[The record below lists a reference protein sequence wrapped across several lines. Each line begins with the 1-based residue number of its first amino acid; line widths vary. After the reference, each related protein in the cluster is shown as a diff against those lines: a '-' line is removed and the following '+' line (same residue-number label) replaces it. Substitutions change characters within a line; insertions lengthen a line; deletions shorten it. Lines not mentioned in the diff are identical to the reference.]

1 MFEFP
6 NGLGMCYIHIIHEEK
21 QVRLHRDVTS
31 SVESQEANGVPLLIF
46 LQTTWLKSQVQLQGE
61 SKTTWRVE
69 VYQPRMSWDSF
80 PLGKFIG
87 LLTRSQRFEKKEEEK
102 KKERHSLGGILLI
115 KIKGM
120 INYLLDDWVTTG
132 SLKSDSQVVGRHT
145 FLIAGWVTAGMNPLM
160 IHPLTPGLE
169 LPWWQTLFQ
178 GNFGKMKAGAFHL
191 LETVWYLKDS
201 HSSLGM
207 LFFFLSTTVY
217 MKHNVSSV

>member
-6 NGLGMCYIHIIHEEK
+6 NGLGMCYIHIIQEEK

-61 SKTTWRVE
+61 SKATWRVE

-145 FLIAGWVTAGMNPLM
+145 FLITG
-160 IHPLTPGLE
+160 
-169 LPWWQTLFQ
+169 
-178 GNFGKMKAGAFHL
+178 
-191 LETVWYLKDS
+191 
-201 HSSLGM
+201 
-207 LFFFLSTTVY
+207 
-217 MKHNVSSV
+217 